1 MSEPKAPLK
10 IVFLDRATL
19 GVPLRAPKFAH
30 EYKEYDATSNP
41 DDIVSRLADVE
52 IAVINKV
59 PMRAPTLAKLPKLKL
74 IAVAATGTDVIDKAY
89 CKEHGIVVSN
99 IRNYAVNT
107 VPEHTLALIFALRRS
122 LVPYVLDVR
131 RGKWQTIDQFCYFDH
146 KIRDVSGSTL
156 GLIGYGALGK
166 SVGSRAEAFGMKVIA
181 TDVYDFPGKVDLDT
195 ILRESDI
202 ISLHCPL
209 TEGTRNIIGAA
220 EFKKMKN
227 DAILINTARGG
238 LVDEVAL
245 VNALKNGE
253 IGGAGF
259 DVLTVEPP
267 KQGNVLL
274 EADLPNLLITPHVA
288 WASHE
293 AMTGLA
299 DQLVDNIEAWVAGSP
314 RNVVTE

>member
-1 MSEPKAPLK
+1 MADQASHN

-19 GVPLRAPKFAH
+19 GVPLRAVNFPNR
-30 EYKEYDATSNP
+30 YTEYDATAI
-41 DDIVSRLADVE
+41 DQIVERLADAD
-52 IAVINKV
+52 IAIINKV
-59 PMRAPTLAKLPKLKL
+59 QVRAASLEKLPKLKL
-74 IAVAATGTDVIDKAY
+74 IAVAATGTDCVDKAY
-89 CKEHGIVVSN
+89 CKAHNIPIVN

-122 LVPYVLDVR
+122 LIPYALDVR
-131 RGKWQTIDQFCYFDH
+131 KGKWQTINQFCYFDH
-146 KIRDVSGSTL
+146 PIRDISGSTL

-166 SVGSRAEAFGMKVIA
+166 SVATRAEALGMKVIA

-195 ILRESDI
+195 ILAQSDI
-202 ISLHCPL
+202 VSLHCPL
-209 TEGTRNIIGAA
+209 TDGTRNIIGAA
-220 EFKKMKN
+220 ELKKMKK

-238 LVDEVAL
+238 LVDEAAL
-245 VNALKNGE
+245 VEALKTGE

-267 KQGNVLL
+267 KNGNILLDQG
-274 EADLPNLLITPHVA
+274 ADLPNLIITPHVA

-299 DQLVDNIEAWVAGSP
+299 DQLVENIELWVEGHP
-314 RNVVTE
+314 RNLVTE

>member
-1 MSEPKAPLK
+1 MAEHK
-10 IVFLDRATL
+10 IVFLDRGTI
-19 GVPLRAPKFAH
+19 GVPLRAANFPH
-30 EYKEYDATSNP
+30 SYTEYDATLP
-41 DDIVSRLADVE
+41 EQIAERLAGAD
-52 IAVINKV
+52 IAIINKV
-59 PMRAPTLAKLPKLKL
+59 QTRKVALEKLPDLKL
-74 IAVAATGTDVIDKAY
+74 IAVAATGTDCIDKVY
-89 CKEHGIVVSN
+89 CKERGIAVVN

-122 LVPYVLDVR
+122 LVPYTLDVR
-131 RGKWQTIDQFCYFDH
+131 KGKWQTIDQFCYFDH
-146 KIRDVSGSTL
+146 PIRDISGSTL

-166 SVGSRAEAFGMKVIA
+166 SVATRAEALGMKIIA

-195 ILRESDI
+195 ILAQSDI

-209 TEGTRNIIGAA
+209 TDGTRNIIGAA
-220 EFKKMKN
+220 EFKKMKK

-238 LVDEVAL
+238 LVDEAAL
-245 VNALKNGE
+245 IDALKTGE

-267 KQGNVLL
+267 KNGNVLL
-274 EADLPNLLITPHVA
+274 DQGSDLPNLIITPHVA

-299 DQLVDNIEAWVAGSP
+299 EQLMENIELWVAGTP
-314 RNVVTE
+314 RNLVTE